1 MKGRHEMYKEY
12 SRFYK
17 EYKGVNIYIGA
28 YGYYIIYTSVGQFV
42 ADTVH
47 GIKNTINELIRK
59 ER

>member
-1 MKGRHEMYKEY
+1 MYKEY